1 MTASAPLR
9 ARIADPVTEG
19 ALRIGRNVSF
29 RLASQ
34 AASALINVA
43 GMILLRNALGARGY
57 GEYAFYYALIQLL
70 AAISDAGVAT
80 LVTPEIA
87 RPPAHG
93 RPILSG
99 ALLLQRSI
107 AAAILGAP
115 L

>member
-43 GMILLRNALGARGY
+43 GMILLRNALGARAY
-57 GEYAFYYALIQLL
+57 GEYAFYYALIQLV
-70 AAISDAGVAT
+70 APISHAGVGAI
-80 LVTPEIA
+80 VTPEIA
-87 RPPAHG
+87 RPPQHRG
-93 RPILSG
+93 PIL
-99 ALLLQRSI
+99 RD
-107 AAAILGAP
+107 AP
-115 L
+115 